1 MFRAVFVKVALLIS
15 LVFVSTIQAEENPL
29 IRVGGELIGVLG
41 VSGAPGGRADE
52 DCAVKGLATI
62 KDDLDF

>member
-29 IRVGGELIGVLG
+29 IRAGGELIGVLD
-41 VSGAPGGRADE
+41 VSGAPAGG
-52 DCAVKGLATI
+52 
-62 KDDLDF
+62 

>member
-15 LVFVSTIQAEENPL
+15 LVFVSTFQAKENTL

-41 VSGAPGGRADE
+41 VSGAPAGG
-52 DCAVKGLATI
+52 
-62 KDDLDF
+62 